1 MVLAQRTA
9 KGSMIL
15 GVLLLV
21 AGCATIDGR
30 SVYNLRVPPSHGDGE
45 FSDTSWRYPWPS
57 CPFGMAVLGYN
68 VRFPAFDLGEAY
80 NHEFVVED
88 LHEIGPKVGV
98 YLFVDGPVPTDAE
111 QHQLHAEFAFEVRD
125 SSGQL
130 IAHLNKPIGELTW
143 TTPAHIDGGG
153 DGAGLYSLDESFFKV
168 HRTERYTLRVRYR
181 PDPALRG
188 RRGLVYLNCGG
199 SI

>member
-9 KGSMIL
+9 RGSMIL
-15 GVLLLV
+15 GFLLLA

-30 SVYNLRVPPSHGDGE
+30 TVYTLRVPPSHGDGE
-45 FSDTSWRYPWPS
+45 FADTSWRFPNN
-57 CPFGMAVLGYN
+57 CPLGMPVLGYN
-68 VRFPAFDLGEAY
+68 VRFPAFDLGAQY
-80 NHEFVVED
+80 DHEFVVHD

-98 YLFVDGPVPTDAE
+98 YLFVDGPVPSDAE
-111 QHQLHAEFAFEVRD
+111 QHQVRAEFAFEVRD
-125 SSGQL
+125 SIGQV
-130 IAHLNKPIGELTW
+130 IAHLDQPIGKLIW
-143 TTPAHIDGGG
+143 TTPAHIDGAGN
-153 DGAGLYSLDESFFKV
+153 GAGLYSLDESFFQV
-168 HRTERYTLRVRYR
+168 HRGEHYTLRVKYR